1 MGSKEEDKTD
11 TQYNIMSK
19 DSHIGLAVLFDV
31 PEGQDASPYKAKFY
45 AKSKA
50 GTKECL
56 YYGFGT
62 LGNKVICREGY
73 KSTAGFL
80 AHVNEVKDELEG
92 LIKQV
97 GKERVKILCSA
108 PKADLENIKPHMDGR
123 LTVKYLELDSGA
135 LMLNPLPSG
144 CQDTHIT
151 ILPEFTVPEG
161 RMDEFKAGFEK
172 FYNATKNG
180 SGASGMYYYGF
191 SVVGDSVYC
200 REGYKNAEAALKH
213 GLDIKELAQEPMK
226 VVGAGGVK
234 INVVGPAAELEKLK
248 PKLAERGAVFWEL
261 DNQAFFM

>member
-1 MGSKEEDKTD
+1 MGSSVKRKTRI
-11 TQYNIMSK
+11 QYNIRMAK
-19 DSHIGLAVLFDV
+19 DSHISLAVVFDV

-62 LGNKVICREGY
+62 LGNKVMCREGY
-73 KSTAGFL
+73 KSAAGFL
-80 AHVNEVKDELEG
+80 AHVNEIKDELEG

-97 GKERVKILCSA
+97 GKERVKILCSGT
-108 PKADLENIKPHMDGR
+108 KGDLEYIKSHMDGR
-123 LTVKYLELDSGA
+123 LTIKYLELDSGA

-144 CQDTHIT
+144 CADTHIT
-151 ILPEFTVPEG
+151 ILQIITSILPEFVVPDG

-191 SVVGDSVYC
+191 SIVGDSVYC

-213 GLDIKELAQEPMK
+213 GLDIKELAQEPLK

-248 PKLAERGAVFWEL
+248 PKR
-261 DNQAFFM
+261 

>member
-1 MGSKEEDKTD
+1 MGSNEEDKTD
-11 TQYNIMSK
+11 TQYNIKMSK

-108 PKADLENIKPHMDGR
+108 PKADLESIKPHMDGR

-151 ILPEFTVPEG
+151 ILPEF
-161 RMDEFKAGFEK
+161 
-172 FYNATKNG
+172 
-180 SGASGMYYYGF
+180 
-191 SVVGDSVYC
+191 SVLGDSVYC

-213 GLDIKELAQEPMK
+213 GLDIKELAQEPLK

-248 PKLAERGAVFWEL
+248 PKLAERG
-261 DNQAFFM
+261 